1 MFIVG
6 LIVGFVVGSVATWL
20 VSKTEWGNKFFVHA
34 EKEIREEIEKVKT
47 KK

>member
-1 MFIVG
+1 MIGFILG
-6 LIVGFVVGSVATWL
+6 LLVGSVATWL
-20 VSKTEWGNKFFVHA
+20 VSKTAWGNKFFTKA